1 VKPPL
6 ALSSATKKKGV
17 IAVTPDDDPVHDD
30 AIGQLHLLLDS
41 AVAADDA
48 ILDRRL
54 VRNLR
59 LLADQTFGAHLCQF
73 EHFKA
78 VTCNLTYFSNRTIY
92 S

>member
-6 ALSSATKKKGV
+6 AFSPATKKKRV

-30 AIGQLHLLLDS
+30 AVGQLHLLLDG

-54 VRNLR
+54 VRDLR
-59 LLADQTFGAHLCQF
+59 LFADQTFGAHLWQT
-73 EHFKA
+73 
-78 VTCNLTYFSNRTIY
+78 V
-92 S
+92 